1 MSYYNF
7 NDHFWS
13 PKTVCGQKSGVNSEE
28 TNHQRSKIKI
38 YLSLVCIA
46 ICTPIL
52 LTISSGIVN
61 QKPKNAF
68 VNVNNNNC
76 LILTRNQG
84 MQLYCSNT
92 QP

>member
-13 PKTVCGQKSGVNSEE
+13 PKTVCPQKSLVKPKE
-28 TNHQRSKIKI
+28 TTNQIKKIKI
-38 YLSLVCIA
+38 LSYMVCIA
-46 ICTPIL
+46 ICTPL
-52 LTISSGIVN
+52 LFGIYSRLTSKN
-61 QKPKNAF
+61 PKNTL
-68 VNVNNNNC
+68 VNFDNSNC

>member
-13 PKTVCGQKSGVNSEE
+13 PKTVCGQKSVVNSEE
-28 TNHQRSKIKI
+28 TNSKKSKIKI
-38 YLSLVCIA
+38 FFSLVCIA

-52 LTISSGIVN
+52 LNFSSKIAN
-61 QKPKNAF
+61 KTPRNTY
-68 VNVNNNNC
+68 VNVNDSNC

-84 MQLYCSNT
+84 TQLYCSST
-92 QP
+92 QQ

>member
-13 PKTVCGQKSGVNSEE
+13 PNTVCGQKSIVNAEE
-28 TNHQRSKIKI
+28 TNSKRIKIKI
-38 YLSLVCIA
+38 FFSVVCIA

-52 LTISSGIVN
+52 LTIYGNIADK
-61 QKPKNAF
+61 KPKNAF
-68 VNVNNNNC
+68 MNVNDSNC

-92 QP
+92 QQ

>member
-13 PKTVCGQKSGVNSEE
+13 PKTVCPQKSLVKSKE
-28 TNHQRSKIKI
+28 TAKQIRKIKI
-38 YLSLVCIA
+38 LLYVVCIA
-46 ICTPIL
+46 ICTPL
-52 LTISSGIVN
+52 LFGMYSRLTSKTS
-61 QKPKNAF
+61 KNPL
-68 VNVNNNNC
+68 VNVDNSNC

-84 MQLYCSNT
+84 MQLYCSST